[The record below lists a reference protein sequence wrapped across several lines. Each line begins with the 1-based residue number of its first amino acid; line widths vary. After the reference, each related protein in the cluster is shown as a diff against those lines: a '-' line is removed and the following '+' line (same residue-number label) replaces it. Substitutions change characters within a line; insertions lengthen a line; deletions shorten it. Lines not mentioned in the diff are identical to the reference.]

1 MYTLSNSSIEPPR
14 SLFQISLIQFGTM
27 NRPAT
32 RCTVKVLATT
42 AQGAKRIVRA
52 RYPRSSS
59 YEIISKAPMQFSS
72 QMELKQI

>member
-14 SLFQISLIQFGTM
+14 SLFQISLIQFGTVK
-27 NRPAT
+27 RPAT

-42 AQGAKRIVRA
+42 AQGAKRIIRA

-59 YEIISKAPMQFSS
+59 YEVISKMPVGFSS
-72 QMELKQI
+72 QMELQ